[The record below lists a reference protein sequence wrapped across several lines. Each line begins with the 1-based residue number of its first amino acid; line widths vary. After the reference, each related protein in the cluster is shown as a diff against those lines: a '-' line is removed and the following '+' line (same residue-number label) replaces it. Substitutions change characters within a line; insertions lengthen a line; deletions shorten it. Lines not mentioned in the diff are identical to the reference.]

1 MATLRFRVDRG
12 GKLRFSG
19 RVEVFGI
26 LGNGLD
32 REGGS
37 STGTWRG
44 VGFRRAS
51 TAATADSKPVEEET
65 ERITLT
71 DNCARVRFSCFWG
84 SFVSEESRASA
95 NSEIRVSH
103 KKD

>member
-1 MATLRFRVDRG
+1 M
-12 GKLRFSG
+12 
-19 RVEVFGI
+19 
-26 LGNGLD
+26 D

-65 ERITLT
+65 EGTTLT
-71 DNCARVRFSCFWG
+71 DNCARVWFSCFWG
-84 SFVSEESRASA
+84 SFVFKESRA
-95 NSEIRVSH
+95 
-103 KKD
+103 